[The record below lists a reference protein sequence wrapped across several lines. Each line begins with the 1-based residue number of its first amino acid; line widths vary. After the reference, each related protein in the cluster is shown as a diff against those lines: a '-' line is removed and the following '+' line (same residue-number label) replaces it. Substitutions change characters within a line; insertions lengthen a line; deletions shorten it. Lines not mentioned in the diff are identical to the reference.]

1 MDGRKNN
8 SVFKD
13 LDRTFFVSDLH
24 LGHPLVSR
32 KRGFS
37 TTDAHD
43 EYIIGAIRRV
53 TPHGAN
59 LIVMGDITVRRED
72 YALEVIDQLKHELE
86 LSSLILLPGNHD
98 MVHPMCGLDQN
109 LRWSAP
115 FNAVFDYITLQLET
129 YVPQVGHVLL
139 SHLPCNEA
147 ENRYTKPH
155 LVRFAPKMNG
165 YLVNVHG
172 HTHRETL
179 IDHNFVNLSLEATGL
194 APVSLRD
201 VHYMTAM
208 DRKTERQQQKT
219 YQLRELSLP
228 SRAS

>member
-53 TPHGAN
+53 TPNGAN

-129 YVPQVGHVLL
+129 YVP
-139 SHLPCNEA
+139 
-147 ENRYTKPH
+147 
-155 LVRFAPKMNG
+155 
-165 YLVNVHG
+165 
-172 HTHRETL
+172 
-179 IDHNFVNLSLEATGL
+179 
-194 APVSLRD
+194 
-201 VHYMTAM
+201 
-208 DRKTERQQQKT
+208 
-219 YQLRELSLP
+219 
-228 SRAS
+228 